1 MQQIEEMESLY
12 GGSMSLSISPLTQS
26 QSTEFTGGAGSTR
39 SSLSSYSDKYSEG

>member
-26 QSTEFTGGAGSTR
+26 QSTEFTGAGSTR